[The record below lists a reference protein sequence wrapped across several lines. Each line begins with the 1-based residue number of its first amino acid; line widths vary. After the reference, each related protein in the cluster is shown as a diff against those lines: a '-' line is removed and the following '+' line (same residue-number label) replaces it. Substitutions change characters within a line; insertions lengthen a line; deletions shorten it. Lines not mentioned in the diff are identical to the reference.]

1 MFATYR
7 AVAPFVVADVFRLA
21 LVVIFPSLALWLMWL
36 LAD

>member
-7 AVAPFVVADVFRLA
+7 AVAPFVVADVVRLA
-21 LVVIFPSLALWLMWL
+21 LVVMFPSLALWVMWV